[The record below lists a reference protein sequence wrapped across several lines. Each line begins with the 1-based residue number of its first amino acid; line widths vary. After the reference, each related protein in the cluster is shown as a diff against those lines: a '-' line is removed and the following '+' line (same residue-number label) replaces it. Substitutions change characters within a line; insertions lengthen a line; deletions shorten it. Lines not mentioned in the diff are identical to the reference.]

1 MAMRRARG
9 GFFGAGL
16 LALISCGGA
25 AVQTPPEQGGAK
37 SDGPVDVAAPAPA
50 ATAAAPAK
58 GAELDPPQKIDS
70 LLRLVPRDA
79 VLVANVPPPEKA
91 LAAMDPAL
99 RAGLLSELAGGLS
112 GKLGLDP
119 ALVAD
124 LVKSFDGAVVFAGP
138 ATPGGRPEPMDRFC
152 YAARMNDGALVTK
165 GLEALGA
172 EKKERGLF
180 VVRST
185 KGLEVLHGAWIE
197 GPRTLVG
204 CLQKEDLRGA
214 FEVGHGRAPSV
225 EGSALLVKERAGDP
239 FIAVDLHGLGAGTK
253 SPPEPGSRLFV
264 ALVGQSQGLGLDLRF
279 SGYGPDFPALGSVLD
294 AAPQVLI
301 PKLPEGALAAVGL
314 STQRSSGKTLAD
326 VLGVVLGRSTSPGD
340 AQSLLKRELG
350 DLGIELADFE
360 KALGGEAVIGLYKDP
375 KKPFSIDDASD
386 DPAKYMAALV
396 VIATKDADAQKKSF
410 SSFQA
415 GLKRDK
421 RFKVQ
426 GDSFTREKGDGSIL
440 HVESRPGFILLGMGN
455 KQVALDAVRRFGKD
469 SNTLSTNPA
478 FLTARAKE
486 KAASHALLFFD
497 PALARSIADPTSG
510 AAPGTRVGG
519 GSMLSLVLFP
529 SDRGLELAATGDGAA
544 ELLGIGA
551 ALAVNAVK
559 QYTARAK
566 ASEAR
571 STVSMMARAAVAAYE
586 REQLDAKAVTHK
598 LCKSTTPVPN
608 VVPRNTTYV
617 PSGKPGQDFEQG
629 DDTSGWRCLKVSL
642 VQPIRYQ
649 YEYRVGGN
657 YKGPKRGGPDPG
669 KDGFE
674 ISAEGDLDGDG
685 KTSLFTMTGKI
696 QNGTVILSPQTFI
709 ADELE

>member
-1 MAMRRARG
+1 MAWRRVRG
-9 GFFGAGL
+9 LFFGAGL
-16 LALISCGGA
+16 WALISCGGA
-25 AVQTPPEQGGAK
+25 QTPPETGGAK
-37 SDGPVDVAAPAPA
+37 TDVAVDAPPPAPTT
-50 ATAAAPAK
+50 TAAAPAK
-58 GAELDPPQKIDS
+58 DAALEPPQKLDT

-91 LAAMDPAL
+91 LAAMNPAL

-124 LVKSFDGAVVFAGP
+124 LVKSFEGAVVFAGP
-138 ATPGGRPEPMDRFC
+138 ATPGGPPEPMDRFC

-165 GLEALGA
+165 ALDALGA

-180 VVRST
+180 VVRSP
-185 KGLEVLHGAWIE
+185 KGLEVMHGAWIE
-197 GPRTLVG
+197 GSRALVG
-204 CLQKEDLRGA
+204 CLQKDNLRDA

-225 EGSALLVKERAGDP
+225 EGSALLVKERAEDP

-264 ALVGQSQGLGLDLRF
+264 ALVGQPQGLGLDLRF

-294 AAPQVLI
+294 AAPQVLM
-301 PKLPEGALAAVGL
+301 PKLPDGALAAIGL
-314 STQRSSGKTLAD
+314 STQRSSGKTVAD
-326 VLGVVLGRSTSPGD
+326 VLDVVLGRSTSPGLT
-340 AQSLLKRELG
+340 QKLLQRELG
-350 DLGIELADFE
+350 NIGIELADFE
-360 KALGGEAVIGLYKDP
+360 KALGGEVVVGLYRDP
-375 KKPFSIDDASD
+375 KRPFSFDDASE
-386 DPAKYMAALV
+386 DPAKDMAALV
-396 VIATKDADAQKKSF
+396 VIATKDADAQKKAF
-410 SSFQA
+410 SSFHV
-415 GLKRDK
+415 GMKPDKKDTLRGNTYTRD
-421 RFKVQ
+421 
-426 GDSFTREKGDGSIL
+426 TGDGSFL
-440 HVESRPGFILLGMGN
+440 HIEMRPGFAVIGLGN
-455 KQVALDAVRRFGKD
+455 KKVALDAVRRFGKD
-469 SNTLSTNPA
+469 TNTLSTNPA

-486 KAASHALLFFD
+486 RAASHALLFFD
-497 PALARSIADPTSG
+497 PALARLIADPTSG

-529 SDRGLELAATGDGAA
+529 SDRGLELSATGDGAA

-551 ALAVNAVK
+551 ALAVNGVK
-559 QYTARAK
+559 RYMVRTK
-566 ASEAR
+566 AAEAR
-571 STVSMMARAAVAAYE
+571 HTLGMMARAAVAAYE
-586 REQLDAKAVTHK
+586 REQADAKAGTHK
-598 LCKSTTPVPN
+598 LCKSAAPVPTA
-608 VVPRNTTYV
+608 VPRDTTYL

-629 DDTSGWRCLKVSL
+629 DETSGWRCLKVSL

-674 ISAEGDLDGDG
+674 VSAEGDLDGDG

-696 QNGTVILSPQTFI
+696 QNGTVVLSTKMFLS
-709 ADELE
+709 DELE

>member
-1 MAMRRARG
+1 MAMRRVRG
-9 GFFGAGL
+9 LFFGAGL
-16 LALISCGGA
+16 SALVSCGGA
-25 AVQTPPEQGGAK
+25 AVQTPPETGEGAK
-37 SDGPVDVAAPAPA
+37 TDVAVAPPAPTTTVAAPAKDA
-50 ATAAAPAK
+50 AL
-58 GAELDPPQKIDS
+58 EPPQKIDS

-112 GKLGLDP
+112 GKLKLDP

-124 LVKSFDGAVVFAGP
+124 LLKSFEGAVVFAGP
-138 ATPGGRPEPMDRFC
+138 ATPGGSPEPMDRFC
-152 YAARMNDGALVTK
+152 YAARMSDGALVTK
-165 GLEALGA
+165 ALDALGA

-180 VVRST
+180 VVRSP

-204 CLQKEDLRGA
+204 CLQKEHLRDA

-239 FIAVDLHGLGAGTK
+239 FIAVDLHGLGAGSK

-264 ALVGQSQGLGLDLRF
+264 ALVGQPQGLGLDLRF

-294 AAPQVLI
+294 AAPQVLM
-301 PKLPEGALAAVGL
+301 PKLPEGALAAIGL
-314 STQRSSGKTLAD
+314 STQRSSGKTVED
-326 VLGVVLGRSTSPGD
+326 VLEAVLGRSISPGS
-340 AQSLLKRELG
+340 AQSLLKRGLG
-350 DLGIELADFE
+350 DIGIDLADFE
-360 KALGGEAVIGLYKDP
+360 KALGGEVVVGLYRDP
-375 KKPFSIDDASD
+375 KRPFSFDDASD
-386 DPAKYMAALV
+386 DPAKDMAALV
-396 VIATKDADAQKKSF
+396 VIATKDADAQKRSF
-410 SSFQA
+410 SSFHV
-415 GLKRDK
+415 GVKPDKKDTRRGDTYTRDM
-421 RFKVQ
+421 
-426 GDSFTREKGDGSIL
+426 GDGSIL
-440 HVESRPGFILLGMGN
+440 HIEMRPGFAVIGLGN
-455 KQVALDAVRRFGKD
+455 KKVALDAVRRFGKD
-469 SNTLSTNPA
+469 TNTLATNPA

-486 KAASHALLFFD
+486 KAASHMLLFFD
-497 PALARSIADPTSG
+497 PALARLIADPTSG

-529 SDRGLELAATGDGAA
+529 SDRGLELSATGDGAA

-559 QYTARAK
+559 RYTASAK
-566 ASEAR
+566 AVEAR
-571 STVSMMARAAVAAYE
+571 SMLGMMARAAVAAYE
-586 REQLDAKAVTHK
+586 REQFDAKTVTHK
-598 LCKSTTPVPN
+598 LCKSATPVPS
-608 VVPRNTTYV
+608 VVPRDTTYV

-629 DDTSGWRCLKVSL
+629 DEASGWRCLKVSL

-649 YEYRVGGN
+649 YEYRAGGN

-674 ISAEGDLDGDG
+674 VSAEGDLDGDG
-685 KTSLFTMTGKI
+685 KTSLFTMIGKI
-696 QNGTVILSPQTFI
+696 QKGTVVLSTQMFI
-709 ADELE
+709 SDELE